1 LAIHIYTWIDPVRE
15 SHMTKVSEALAN
27 GGVIAIPM
35 DVAWVFACAAGNSK
49 AVERIRRIKPDHP
62 QNQPFS
68 LVCSSISMAST
79 ICTIG
84 DQEYRW
90 LKKSLPGPFTVI
102 LARHASL
109 PRLIKDKRKEVGLR
123 IPKNPLVTAIIAA
136 FGAPLAVSTIRLP
149 HAEDPGGLPSFGGQV
164 DESWGHCIDMIVDL
178 GEESPREETTVIN
191 LSTGFPELVRLGA
204 GDPSLFGL

>member
-1 LAIHIYTWIDPVRE
+1 MAIHIFTWIEPIRE
-15 SHMTKVSEALAN
+15 SHMAKVSEVLAN
-27 GGVIAIPM
+27 GGVIALPM
-35 DVAWVFACAAGNSK
+35 DVAWVFACAAGNTK

-62 QNQPFS
+62 KNQPFS

-90 LKKSLPGPFTVI
+90 LKKALPGPFTVI
-102 LARHASL
+102 LPRHASL

-123 IPKNPLVTAIIAA
+123 IPRNPLMTAIITA
-136 FGAPLAVSTIRLP
+136 FGSPLAVSTVQL
-149 HAEDPGGLPSFGGQV
+149 ANGEDPGGLPGFGSQV

-178 GEESPREETTVIN
+178 GEESPREETTVVN
-191 LSTGFPELVRLGA
+191 LAAGFPELVRRGA
-204 GDPSLFGL
+204 GDPSVFGL